1 MPFSNCLM
9 KAVNSLTP
17 FNTLTWLTGR
27 IANAQGGPFTQFL
40 IRSFIKVFDIDMT
53 DVAQQDLSA
62 YKTFNEFFI
71 RKLRPESRPIS
82 QECTAIVPVDGTVGA
97 CGQLRAGRLI
107 QAKGVDYSF
116 KALMGGNIADCA
128 PFEMGQFATLYLSPA
143 NYHRVHM
150 PIDGTLVKTI
160 HIPGK
165 HFPVGRR
172 NTSKLHN
179 LYTLNERLVCLFGT
193 REGPFCLIFVGAALV
208 GSIHTSWG
216 GTVVRRRG
224 IEVKY
229 YDPDQFT
236 YKKGDEIGW
245 FEYGSTVICLW
256 PDNTGA
262 LTDKIIQGSPV
273 KYGEPM
279 TI

>member
-1 MPFSNCLM
+1 MSLSNCLT
-9 KAVNSLTP
+9 KAVNYMAP
-17 FNTLTWLTGR
+17 FNTLTCLLGKL
-27 IANAQGGPFTQFL
+27 ANAQAGSLTQFL
-40 IRSFIKVFDIDMT
+40 IKSFIKTYGIDMSE
-53 DVAQQDLSA
+53 VAQQDLAS

-71 RKLRPESRPIS
+71 RKLKPDTRPIA
-82 QECTAIVPVDGTVGA
+82 QECTAAVPVDGTVGA

-116 KALMGGNIADCA
+116 KALMGGNNADCA
-128 PFEMGQFATLYLSPA
+128 PFEMGQFATFYLSPA

-150 PIDGTLVKTI
+150 PLDGTLVKTI
-160 HIPGK
+160 HIPGR

-172 NTSKLHN
+172 NTSRLHN
-179 LYTLNERLVCLFGT
+179 LYTRNERLVCLFGT

-216 GTVVRRRG
+216 GTVVRRKG
-224 IEVKY
+224 IKTSY

-236 YKKGDEIGW
+236 YKKGDEIGY
-245 FEYGSTVICLW
+245 FEYGSTVICIW
-256 PDNTGA
+256 PENQGA
-262 LTDKIIQGSPV
+262 LTNDIIQGTPV
-273 KYGEPM
+273 KFGQPM